1 MKVLMEGSTGFIGH
15 NVKERLEQDHEVVVV
30 NRRESADGGYVVDL
44 SDSNAV
50 QEVIERERPEAIVSC
65 LGVVNTNEDL
75 TQNEKLTR
83 ALLDA
88 VLAST
93 VEVDRIV
100 ISGSAGEYGLVDTLP
115 VSEDAP
121 LRATSGYGISKIEEE
136 ETARR
141 YADTHELPIVVARI
155 FNPVGVDMKE
165 RFLIPSLLRQVRDY
179 KAGATHE
186 ISISRLDAERDYIDV
201 KDLADGFEKLTT
213 GVPRHFA
220 YNLGSGKATSNAEL
234 LRLIL
239 KFENLEN
246 PKIVETSD
254 VSEQMVASQ
263 ADITRM
269 REDFNWEPKRSLE
282 ETIGEIVS

>member
-1 MKVLMEGSTGFIGH
+1 MKILIEGSTGFIGH
-15 NVKERLEQDHEVVVV
+15 NVKERLEQDYEVVAV

-44 SDSNAV
+44 SDSNAI

-93 VEVDRIV
+93 VKVSRIV

-121 LRATSGYGISKIEEE
+121 LRATSDYGMSKIEEE
-136 ETARR
+136 QTARR
-141 YADTHELPIVVARI
+141 YADTYGLPIVVARI
-155 FNPVGVDMKE
+155 FNPVGVGMKE

-179 KAGATHE
+179 KAGTTHK
-186 ISISRLDAERDYIDV
+186 ISISRRDAERDYIDV
-201 KDLADGFEKLTT
+201 KDLADGFEKLTA
-213 GVPRHFA
+213 GDPHHFA
-220 YNLGSGKATSNAEL
+220 YNLGSGKATSNTEL

-246 PKIVETSD
+246 PEIIETSD
-254 VSEQMVASQ
+254 VPEQMIASC
-263 ADITRM
+263 ADIARM
-269 REDFNWEPKRSLE
+269 REDFSWEPKRSLE